1 MPKQTPSRPDIP
13 IPSETADHGTARHR
27 VCGTGRAALAKVAQL
42 EQRLQDHAE
51 SDDDR
56 LDAIGKD
63 VDAVTRKVDTLD
75 DHVGD
80 LRVDVAKM
88 STTLETINSNI
99 TAQNEI
105 KHVRVIAEVEA
116 DIETRKSAQIA
127 AINDEADRKK
137 ARRALLLKAA
147 LILVTAAG
155 TVLGILL
162 ARYH

>member
-13 IPSETADHGTARHR
+13 IPNETTDSGTARHR

-42 EQRLQDHAE
+42 EQRLQDHAD

-56 LDAIGKD
+56 LDGIGKD
-63 VDAVTRKVDTLD
+63 VDAVTRKVDTLNE
-75 DHVGD
+75 HVGD

-88 STTLETINSNI
+88 STTLETISSSI

-105 KHVRVIAEVEA
+105 RHVRVIAEVEA
-116 DIETRKSAQIA
+116 DVETRKSEKIA
-127 AINDEADRKK
+127 AIDDAADRKK
-137 ARRALLLKAA
+137 AWRALLLKAA
-147 LILVTAAG
+147 LIVVTAAG
-155 TVLGILL
+155 TILGILI